1 VEAEY
6 AGFPRVATVMP
17 SGVYDLLVVGGG
29 INGVA
34 IARDAAG
41 RGLRV
46 LLCEQ
51 GDLAGATSSVS
62 SKLIHGGL
70 RYLEHGA
77 FRLVREGLAERE
89 VLLRMA
95 PHLVQPLRLVVPL
108 GPASRPRWLLRAG
121 LALYDRLGGARTLPA
136 SEPVD
141 LRSGPFGAPL
151 RDGLRHGFAYS
162 DCRTDDARL
171 TVVSARD
178 AMLRGAE
185 IVTRSTFTAA
195 RREAV
200 CWRAVL
206 RDCAGTDREVA
217 ARILVNA
224 AGPWVPEVLARSGL
238 SSRARLRLVKGSHI
252 VVPRLYDGEQAYLLQ
267 NDDRRIVFVIPFER
281 DWSLIGTTEL
291 PFTGDPGAA
300 EISAAEIAYLCGA
313 VARWFKTPPR
323 PAETVWSYAGARPLY
338 DDRAASAAAVSR
350 DYVFELDAEGP
361 PALSIF
367 GGKLTTHRRLA
378 EHALARLAPHLP
390 VCGPPWTAG
399 SVLPGGRSLPTGGTA
414 ALAGDLGRRYP
425 FLDPPTVDR
434 LARSYGADAYRI
446 LGQAKDAAALGHA
459 FGHGLSEAE
468 LRWLVEH
475 EWARTA
481 ADVLWRRSK
490 LGLRL
495 TPAQAREVAG
505 FLMQRRASLQQ
516 EPPAAAIRVP
526 PDQS

>member
-1 VEAEY
+1 V
-6 AGFPRVATVMP
+6 P
-17 SGVYDLLVVGGG
+17 SEVYDLLIVGGG

-46 LLCEQ
+46 LLSEQ
-51 GDLAGATSSVS
+51 GDLAQATSSAS

-95 PHLVQPLRLVVPL
+95 PHLVRPLRLVLPL
-108 GPASRPRWLLRAG
+108 GPASRPRWMLRAG

-141 LRSGPFGAPL
+141 LRRSPFGAPL
-151 RDGLRHGFAYS
+151 RQGVRHGFAYS
-162 DCRTDDARL
+162 DCLTDDARL

-178 AMLRGAE
+178 AMLRGAR
-185 IVTRSTFTAA
+185 IVTRSALTSA
-195 RREAV
+195 RRETGW
-200 CWRAVL
+200 WRAAL
-206 RDCAGTDREVA
+206 RDSDGASTEVA
-217 ARILVNA
+217 ARILINA
-224 AGPWVPEVLARSGL
+224 AGPWVPEVLRRCGL

-267 NDDRRIVFVIPFER
+267 NDDRRIVFVIPFEG

-291 PFTGDPGAA
+291 PFAGDPGAA
-300 EISAAEIAYLCGA
+300 AIGGDEIAYLCRA
-313 VARWFKTPPR
+313 VAGWFDRPPN
-323 PAETVWSYAGARPLY
+323 PADIVWSYAGVRPLY
-338 DDRAASAAAVSR
+338 DDGAARAASVSR
-350 DYVFELDAEGP
+350 DYVLELDAEGP

-378 EHALARLAPHLP
+378 EHALAKLGRHLP
-390 VCGPPWTAG
+390 ACGPPWTAG
-399 SVLPGGRSLPTGGTA
+399 SVLPGGDNLPAGGVA
-414 ALAGDLGRRYP
+414 ALAQDLRRHYP
-425 FLDPPTVDR
+425 FLDPMTGER
-434 LARSYGADAYRI
+434 LARSYGGDAYGI
-446 LGQAKDAAALGHA
+446 LGEAKDATALGRA

-468 LRWLVEH
+468 LRWLAVH
-475 EWARTA
+475 EWARTE

-495 TPAQAREVAG
+495 APEEARRFAEFFA
-505 FLMQRRASLQQ
+505 
-516 EPPAAAIRVP
+516 EPLWARPSDSNR
-526 PDQS
+526 